1 SKLDWSSDVCSS
13 DLKPNGLIVT
23 VFDHEKND
31 IKTAV
36 LYLMKKEIEQLLNV
50 LNHYTNLKAKY
61 EKKDFLFRLSA
72 SFYTCENKNDILKQI
87 IISISDV
94 YPDFSYYLLL
104 SHDHEMGETLP
115 IRTLEYNQ
123 ETKKQASYI

>member
-1 SKLDWSSDVCSS
+1 MN
-13 DLKPNGLIVT
+13 KPNGLIVT

-72 SFYTCENKNDILKQI
+72 RFYTCENKNDIIKQI
-87 IISISDV
+87 IKYINHV
-94 YPDFSYYLLL
+94 YPDFRS
-104 SHDHEMGETLP
+104 EERRVGKEGGC
-115 IRTLEYNQ
+115 
-123 ETKKQASYI
+123 